1 MSGFLGK
8 IGTLFYIFALI
19 HLINCAPSDQ
29 HYGSELQDLADDLEN
44 WMEFLPD
51 AIKSVPINY
60 LAIPGTH
67 DSFTSDIT
75 KDSEVSPDGEDIL
88 KQLEW
93 LSIVKV
99 VMANWSKT
107 QAYDVTAQLQA
118 GIRFFDLRVCNN
130 TADNT
135 LYFCHGLYSTDVQS
149 VLNDMSSYLS
159 EHPNEVVILDCQHFY
174 AFTDDTHATLIGML
188 KNAFNTTLL
197 PYAGSLSSW
206 SLSSLNDNNYQVIL
220 IYRESV
226 QTSETF
232 LWPSSSYPT
241 PWYNTMNS
249 TYLLSSLDTGL
260 STRSNSNGYIS
271 QCVLTPGVN
280 DILTN
285 LLSTLKQ
292 KCAVDFE
299 SSRTAWIL
307 EQEPGANGVNV
318 IIGDFVDLSDDVFS
332 KSIIN
337 LNSKLLTT
345 RNIFMRG
352 ISRIGQYINDLKRY
366 IFPKLV

>member
-1 MSGFLGK
+1 
-8 IGTLFYIFALI
+8 
-19 HLINCAPSDQ
+19 
-29 HYGSELQDLADDLEN
+29 
-44 WMEFLPD
+44 
-51 AIKSVPINY
+51 
-60 LAIPGTH
+60 
-67 DSFTSDIT
+67 
-75 KDSEVSPDGEDIL
+75 
-88 KQLEW
+88 
-93 LSIVKV
+93 
-99 VMANWSKT
+99 
-107 QAYDVTAQLQA
+107 
-118 GIRFFDLRVCNN
+118 
-130 TADNT
+130 
-135 LYFCHGLYSTDVQS
+135 
-149 VLNDMSSYLS
+149 MSSYLS

-318 IIGDFVDLSDDVFS
+318 IIGDFVDLSDDVF
-332 KSIIN
+332 IM
-337 LNSKLLTT
+337 L
-345 RNIFMRG
+345 M
-352 ISRIGQYINDLKRY
+352 
-366 IFPKLV
+366 

>member
-130 TADNT
+130 
-135 LYFCHGLYSTDVQS
+135 
-149 VLNDMSSYLS
+149 
-159 EHPNEVVILDCQHFY
+159 
-174 AFTDDTHATLIGML
+174 
-188 KNAFNTTLL
+188 
-197 PYAGSLSSW
+197 
-206 SLSSLNDNNYQVIL
+206 
-220 IYRESV
+220 
-226 QTSETF
+226 
-232 LWPSSSYPT
+232 
-241 PWYNTMNS
+241 
-249 TYLLSSLDTGL
+249 
-260 STRSNSNGYIS
+260 
-271 QCVLTPGVN
+271 
-280 DILTN
+280 
-285 LLSTLKQ
+285 
-292 KCAVDFE
+292 
-299 SSRTAWIL
+299 
-307 EQEPGANGVNV
+307 
-318 IIGDFVDLSDDVFS
+318 
-332 KSIIN
+332 
-337 LNSKLLTT
+337 
-345 RNIFMRG
+345 
-352 ISRIGQYINDLKRY
+352 
-366 IFPKLV
+366 